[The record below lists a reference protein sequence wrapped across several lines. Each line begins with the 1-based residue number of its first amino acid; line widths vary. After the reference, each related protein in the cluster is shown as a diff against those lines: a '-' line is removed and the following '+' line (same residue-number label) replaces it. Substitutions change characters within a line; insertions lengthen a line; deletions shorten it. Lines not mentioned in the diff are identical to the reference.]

1 MSILEHFEE
10 VNSFLFSVEMKEPVQ
25 IYTAE
30 QWVNQK

>member
-1 MSILEHFEE
+1 MSILKHFEE
-10 VNSFLFSVEMKEPVQ
+10 VNSFLFYVEMKEPVQ